1 MTLHSETEIY
11 AAAADLAGQILRA
24 CKELRRDV
32 KPLLGGMLWDEAV
45 WLAVLIRRAN
55 IAVDAAKVPIL
66 AELLEHLEIMQFALQ
81 VANRQRFIPHAAYSR
96 VFEFIGSVARQA
108 QGLKNHFDVSH
119 TAA

>member
-11 AAAADLAGQILRA
+11 AAAADLAGHILRV

-45 WLAVLIRRAN
+45 WMAVLIRRAN
-55 IAVDAAKVPIL
+55 IARDAAKVPIL
-66 AELLEHLEIMQFALQ
+66 VEILEHIEIVQFALQ
-81 VANRQRFIPHAAYSR
+81 VANRQRFLPHAAYSR
-96 VFEFIGSVARQA
+96 ALEFIGSLARQA